1 MEQEKIDQYLS
12 GIQRKKAE
20 LDLREQTILKEKKDY
35 AIGMIKLLVDLTN
48 KTVFNVADVVG
59 NDKDNVWCIFLGTDE
74 VVECY
79 VTNIHYDEQ
88 LSTIKFD
95 IRDCNGY
102 GYEYENV
109 YLSECENG
117 ILDNLIEHLIENF
130 NEYLK

>member
-35 AIGMIKLLVDLTN
+35 AIGMIKQLVDLTN
-48 KTVFNVADVVG
+48 KTIFNVTDVVG
-59 NDKDNVWCIFLGTDE
+59 NDKENVWCIFIGTND

-79 VTNIHYDEQ
+79 VTNIHYDKP
-88 LSTIKFD
+88 LSTIKLD
-95 IRDCNGY
+95 IRDCD
-102 GYEYENV
+102 GYEYQDV
-109 YLSECENG
+109 YLSECQNN
-117 ILDNLIEHLIENF
+117 ILDNLIDHLIENF

>member
-1 MEQEKIDQYLS
+1 MEQEKIDQYLI

-35 AIGMIKLLVDLTN
+35 AIGMIKQLVELTN
-48 KTVFNVADVVG
+48 KTIFNVADVVG
-59 NDKDNVWCIFLGTDE
+59 NEKENVWCIFIGTND

-79 VTNIHYDEQ
+79 VTKIYYDKL

-95 IRDCNGY
+95 IRDY
-102 GYEYENV
+102 DGYEFQDV
-109 YLSECENG
+109 YLSECQNN
-117 ILDNLIEHLIENF
+117 ILDNLIDHLIENF

>member
-1 MEQEKIDQYLS
+1 MEQEKIDQYLI

-35 AIGMIKLLVDLTN
+35 AIGMIKQLVELTN
-48 KTVFNVADVVG
+48 KTIFNVADVVG
-59 NDKDNVWCIFLGTDE
+59 NEKENVWCIFIGTND

-79 VTNIHYDEQ
+79 VTKIHYDKL

-95 IRDCNGY
+95 IRDCD
-102 GYEYENV
+102 GYEFQDV
-109 YLSECENG
+109 YLSECQNN
-117 ILDNLIEHLIENF
+117 ILDYLIDHLIENF

>member
-1 MEQEKIDQYLS
+1 MEQEKIDQYLN

-48 KTVFNVADVVG
+48 KTIFNVADVVG
-59 NDKDNVWCIFLGTDE
+59 NEKENVWCIFIGTND

-79 VTNIHYDEQ
+79 VTKIHYDKP

-95 IRDCNGY
+95 IRDCD
-102 GYEYENV
+102 GYEYQDV
-109 YLSECENG
+109 YLSECQNN
-117 ILDNLIEHLIENF
+117 ILDNLIDHLIENF

>member
-1 MEQEKIDQYLS
+1 MEQEKIDQYLN

-20 LDLREQTILKEKKDY
+20 LDLREQTLLKEKKDY

-48 KTVFNVADVVG
+48 KTIFNVADVVG
-59 NDKDNVWCIFLGTDE
+59 NEKENVWCIFIGTND

-79 VTNIHYDEQ
+79 VTKIHYDKP

-95 IRDCNGY
+95 ISDCD
-102 GYEYENV
+102 GYEYQDV
-109 YLSECENG
+109 YLSECQNN
-117 ILDNLIEHLIENF
+117 ILDNLIDHLIENF

>member
-1 MEQEKIDQYLS
+1 MEQEKIDQYLI

-35 AIGMIKLLVDLTN
+35 AIGMIKQLVELTN
-48 KTVFNVADVVG
+48 KTIFNVADVVG
-59 NDKDNVWCIFLGTDE
+59 NEKENVWCIFIGTND

-79 VTNIHYDEQ
+79 VTKIHYDKL

-95 IRDCNGY
+95 IRDCD
-102 GYEYENV
+102 GYEFQDV
-109 YLSECENG
+109 YLSECQNS
-117 ILDNLIEHLIENF
+117 ILDNLIDHLIENF